1 MRSIQS
7 PAKPQPVK
15 WGYYLFTGPK
25 AHAIIF
31 AMLQKIE
38 TLPSIHAIKQAI
50 ATEKSLL
57 FEGLWD
63 APKAILSLLLLNN
76 VKKNVLIITGGE
88 RETRLYDDLCFFS
101 EKTIFSFPA
110 WETLPGEEII
120 PNPDIIGKRFEILSS
135 LLTSHDPH
143 IILTPLQGVLQK
155 VCAPSTLKDK
165 QMTIKKGDEIP
176 FDLLPELLVDLGYAR
191 KSIAA
196 DKGEFAIRGGIVD
209 IFPLSSFNPYRI
221 DFFDDD
227 VDQIRTFDPISQKS
241 IGKID
246 EIFIPPA
253 AEHTLLT
260 KENKLSTLFDYLGE
274 GTVVLFDDLLAI
286 EDRYVA
292 LKDLPGASTKYF
304 LSFSELFQI
313 TERQQKV
320 YCTKHSLESLGETEL
335 KEKVGRAFYSG
346 EKPLQGVKFEIF
358 NQTLHAKR
366 VYHAFKTIE
375 NYFWEDVDED
385 KRLEAIL
392 QKSNEISLTFVTA
405 SEGEENALKEKI
417 DQTLLPLPKE
427 RKFKRGYLSS
437 GFVLMDGPFVLLP
450 YPELTKRYKVSRQKW
465 RNTYHTPAS
474 EFHALEKGDLVVHFH
489 NGIGKF
495 CGIEKQKNHRG
506 DEEEFLLIEY
516 ANSGRLYVPLSQSH
530 LISRYIGT
538 KEEVPTLSIIGAK
551 KWQQAKANAQKA
563 IIGYAKDLLGLQAQR
578 EAKGGLS
585 FPKDSDDL
593 FLFEEEF
600 PFVETDDQ
608 LQAIKAIKEDM
619 ESNKAMDR
627 LVCGDVGYGKTE
639 VAMRAAFKAAYDG
652 KKQVAVL
659 VPTTVLAMQ
668 HYETFKER
676 MADFPITVGVASRFV
691 KPKEVKK
698 TLEGV
703 AKGSIDILIGTHR
716 IVSKDV
722 QFRDLGLIIIDEEQR
737 FGVRAKEHLKKA
749 KVGVDCLTLSATPIP
764 RTLYFS
770 LVGARDMS
778 VINTPPQDRLPIKTI
793 LAEREPELIKN
804 ALLRELARD
813 GQAYFIHNR
822 VETIYKIAEELRT
835 LLPAAR
841 IAVGH
846 GQMSPNEIDAIF
858 HSFKQG
864 EIDILVAT
872 TIVENGV
879 DISNANTI
887 LIDRA
892 DAFGMADLYQ
902 LRGRVGRWNRPAYAY
917 FLVPKNRSLPE
928 ISKKRLSALVETSGF
943 GGGMKLAMRDLE
955 IRGAGDMLGVQ
966 QSGNV
971 SAIGFHFYCKLL
983 KRTIDTM
990 KKEISP
996 TFFDTRMEFSFD
1008 ANLPPAYI
1016 AETNLRMEI
1025 YHRLGETTN
1034 NDEIEALFDELI
1046 DRFGPLP
1053 TQAKWLYHLNRV
1065 RVFASAYRFIL
1076 LKFEKITL
1084 HAKRQLGKKLVE
1096 KKIFLPL
1103 IKDPEEL
1110 EFLTIGFIKRDFG
1123 I

>member
-1 MRSIQS
+1 MIFSMIQNIETFSSIQ
-7 PAKPQPVK
+7 
-15 WGYYLFTGPK
+15 
-25 AHAIIF
+25 
-31 AMLQKIE
+31 
-38 TLPSIHAIKQAI
+38 AIKKAI
-50 ATEKSLL
+50 ETEKSLL
-57 FEGLWD
+57 FESLWD
-63 APKAILSLLLLNN
+63 APKAVLSLLIQRHL
-76 VKKNVLIITGGE
+76 KKNVLIITGGE
-88 RETRLYDDLCFFS
+88 RETRLYDDLTFFS
-101 EKTIFSFPA
+101 EKNILSFPA
-110 WETLPGEEII
+110 WETLPGEEIV
-120 PNPDIIGKRFEILSS
+120 PSSDIIGKRFEILNT
-135 LLTSHDPH
+135 LLKENHPQV
-143 IILTPLQGVLQK
+143 ILTPLQGVLQK
-155 VCAPSTLKDK
+155 VCHPATLKDK

-176 FDLLPELLVDLGYAR
+176 FDLLPEMLVDLGYVR
-191 KSIAA
+191 TSIAA

-209 IFPLSSFNPYRI
+209 IFPLSSFNPFRI
-221 DFFDDD
+221 DFFDDE
-227 VDQIRTFDPISQKS
+227 VDQIRIFDPISQKS
-241 IGKID
+241 IGKVE

-253 AEHTLLT
+253 AEHTLLAEE
-260 KENKLSTLFDYLGE
+260 KTLATLLDYLGDD
-274 GTVVLFDDLLAI
+274 TVIIFDDLLAI

-292 LKDLPGASTKYF
+292 LKDLPGACNPYF
-304 LSFSELFQI
+304 LSFSELFKLSEKLQ
-313 TERQQKV
+313 RV
-320 YCTKHSLESLGETEL
+320 YCTKHPLESLSDAEGS
-335 KEKVGRAFYSG
+335 EKIGRDFYSG
-346 EKPLQGVKFEIF
+346 KNPLQPVKFEIF
-358 NQTLHAKR
+358 DQKIETKR
-366 VYHAFKTIE
+366 MQHAFRTIKD
-375 NYFWEDVDED
+375 YFWEDVEED
-385 KRLEAIL
+385 KRLEAVLKTSKDQSVMFIASSEAE
-392 QKSNEISLTFVTA
+392 QKAF
-405 SEGEENALKEKI
+405 KEKI

-427 RKFKRGYLSS
+427 REFKRGYLSS
-437 GFVLMDGPFVLLP
+437 GFVLLDGPYVLLP
-450 YPELTKRYKVSRQKW
+450 YPELTKRYKISRQKW
-465 RNTYHTPAS
+465 RNTYHTPAA

-506 DEEEFLLIEY
+506 EEEEFLLIEY
-516 ANSGRLYVPLSQSH
+516 ANSGKLYVPLSQSH

-538 KEEVPTLSIIGAK
+538 KDETPSLNILGTK
-551 KWQQAKANAQKA
+551 KWQQAKASAQKA
-563 IIGYAKDLLGLQAQR
+563 IIGYAKDLLQLQALR
-578 EAKGGLS
+578 EAKGGYT
-585 FPKDSDDL
+585 FPKGSDDL

-608 LQAIKAIKEDM
+608 LQAIQAIKDDM
-619 ESNKAMDR
+619 ESEKAMDR

-668 HYETFKER
+668 HYETFKAR
-676 MADFPITVGVASRFV
+676 MADFPLNIGVASRFV
-691 KPKEVKK
+691 KPKEVKS
-698 TLEGV
+698 TLEKV
-703 AKGSIDILIGTHR
+703 AKGSVDILIGTHR
-716 IVSKDV
+716 IISKDV
-722 QFRDLGLIIIDEEQR
+722 QFKDLGLIIIDEEQR

-770 LVGARDMS
+770 LIGARDMS

-793 LAEREPELIKN
+793 LAEKDSELIKN

-822 VETIYKIAEELRT
+822 VETIHKIADEIRA

-841 IAVGH
+841 IEVGH
-846 GQMSPNEIDAIF
+846 GQMPPDALDAIF
-858 HSFKQG
+858 HRFKQG

-879 DISNANTI
+879 DIPNANTI

-917 FLVPKNRSLPE
+917 FLVPKNRSLQE
-928 ISKKRLSALVETSGF
+928 ISRKRLNALVETSGF

-955 IRGAGDMLGVQ
+955 IRGAGDMLGTQ

-990 KKEISP
+990 KKELSP
-996 TFFDTRMEFSFD
+996 SFFDTRMEFSYD
-1008 ANLPPAYI
+1008 ANLPPSYI
-1016 AETNLRMEI
+1016 AETSLRMEI

-1034 NDEIEALFDELI
+1034 NEEIETLFDELI

-1053 TQAKWLYHLNRV
+1053 LQAKWLYHLNRI
-1065 RVFASAYRFIL
+1065 RVFASHHKFIL

-1084 HAKRQLGKKLVE
+1084 HAKRQLGKKLIE

-1103 IKDPEEL
+1103 IEDPEEF
-1110 EFLTIGFIKRDFG
+1110 EFITIGFIKRDFG

>member
-1 MRSIQS
+1 M
-7 PAKPQPVK
+7 
-15 WGYYLFTGPK
+15 
-25 AHAIIF
+25 IF
-31 AMLQKIE
+31 SMLQKLE
-38 TLPSIHAIKQAI
+38 TFSSIQAIKKAI
-50 ATEKSLL
+50 SSEKSLL
-57 FEGLWD
+57 FEELWD
-63 APKAILSLLLLNN
+63 APKAILSLLLLSHTN
-76 VKKNVLIITGGE
+76 KNVLIITGGE
-88 RETRLYDDLCFFS
+88 RETRLYDDLTFFS
-101 EKTIFSFPA
+101 DGDVFSFPA
-110 WETLPGEEII
+110 WETLPGETII
-120 PNPDIIGKRFEILSS
+120 PSSDIIGKRFEILNS
-135 LLTSHDPH
+135 LLNKNEPQ
-143 IILTPLQGVLQK
+143 IILTPLQGILQK
-155 VCAPSTLKDK
+155 VCPPETLKDK

-176 FDLLPELLVDLGYAR
+176 FDLLPDLLVDLGYER
-191 KSIAA
+191 KSVAA

-209 IFPLSSFNPYRI
+209 IFPLSSFNPFRI
-221 DFFDDD
+221 DFFDDEI
-227 VDQIRTFDPISQKS
+227 DQIRIFDPISQKS
-241 IGKID
+241 IGKVE

-253 AEHTLLT
+253 SEHTLLSNE
-260 KENKLSTLFDYLGE
+260 KKLSTLFDYLGE
-274 GTVVLFDDLLAI
+274 DTVIIFDDLLAI

-292 LKDLPGASTKYF
+292 LKDLPGASTRYF
-304 LSFSELFQI
+304 LSFSELFQMS
-313 TERQQKV
+313 ERMQRI
-320 YCTKHSLESLGETEL
+320 YCTKHPLESLSDTEKNET
-335 KEKVGRAFYSG
+335 VGRDFYSG
-346 EKPLQGVKFEIF
+346 KNPLQGVKFEIF
-358 NQTLHAKR
+358 DQNIHAKR
-366 VYHAFKTIE
+366 MHHAFKPIE
-375 NYFWEDVDED
+375 RYFWEDVDED

-392 QKSNEISLTFVTA
+392 KKSNEISIVFVAA
-405 SEGEENALKEKI
+405 SEAEENAFKEKI
-417 DQTLLPLPKE
+417 NQTLLPLPKE
-427 RKFKRGYLSS
+427 REFKRGYLSN
-437 GFVLMDGPFVLLP
+437 GFVLLDGPFVLLP

-516 ANSGRLYVPLSQSH
+516 ANSGKLYVPLSQSH
-530 LISRYIGT
+530 LISRYIGA
-538 KEEVPTLSIIGAK
+538 KEESPSLNILGAK

-563 IIGYAKDLLGLQAQR
+563 IIGYAKDLLQLQALR
-578 EAKGGLS
+578 EAKGGFT
-585 FPKDSDDL
+585 FPKESDDF

-608 LQAIKAIKEDM
+608 LQAIQSIKEDM
-619 ESNKAMDR
+619 GSNKAMDR

-652 KKQVAVL
+652 KKQVALL
-659 VPTTVLAMQ
+659 VPTTILAMQ

-676 MADFPITVGVASRFV
+676 MADFPVTVGVVSRFV

-703 AKGSIDILIGTHR
+703 AKGSIDILVGTHR
-716 IVSKDV
+716 IISKDV
-722 QFRDLGLIIIDEEQR
+722 QFKDLGLIIIDEEQR

-770 LVGARDMS
+770 LIGARDMS
-778 VINTPPQDRLPIKTI
+778 VINTPPQDRLPIKTV

-804 ALLRELARD
+804 ALLRELSRD

-822 VETIYKIAEELRT
+822 VETIHKIADEIRA

-846 GQMSPNEIDAIF
+846 GQMPSDEIDAIF

-879 DISNANTI
+879 DIPNANTI

-917 FLVPKNRSLPE
+917 FLVPKNRSLQE
-928 ISKKRLSALVETSGF
+928 ISRKRLNALVETSGF

-990 KKEISP
+990 KKELSP
-996 TFFDTRMEFSFD
+996 SFFDTRMEFSYD

-1016 AETNLRMEI
+1016 SETNLRMEI
-1025 YHRLGETTN
+1025 YHRLGEMTN
-1034 NDEIEALFDELI
+1034 NEEIEGLFEELV

-1053 TQAKWLYHLNRV
+1053 TQAKWLYHLNRI
-1065 RVFASAYRFIL
+1065 RVFASHNKFSL

-1084 HAKRQLGKKLVE
+1084 HAKRQLGKKLIE

-1103 IKDPEEL
+1103 IDDPEEF
-1110 EFLTIGFIKRDFG
+1110 EFITIGFIKRDFG

>member
-1 MRSIQS
+1 
-7 PAKPQPVK
+7 
-15 WGYYLFTGPK
+15 
-25 AHAIIF
+25 
-31 AMLQKIE
+31 MLQKIE
-38 TLPSIHAIKQAI
+38 TLSSIQAIKQAVQ
-50 ATEKSLL
+50 TEKSLL

-63 APKAILSLLLLNN
+63 ASKAILSLLLLHH

-88 RETRLYDDLCFFS
+88 RETRLYDDLSFFS
-101 EKTIFSFPA
+101 KGDVFSFPA
-110 WETLPGEEII
+110 WETLPGEEIV
-120 PNPDIIGKRFEILSS
+120 PSADIIGRRFEILNA
-135 LLTSHDPH
+135 LLNKNKPK

-155 VCAPSTLKDK
+155 ICSSETLKDK

-176 FDLLPELLVDLGYAR
+176 FDLLPELLIDLGYER
-191 KSIAA
+191 KTIAA
-196 DKGEFAIRGGIVD
+196 DKGEFAIRGGILD
-209 IFPLSSFNPYRI
+209 LFPLSSFNPFRI
-221 DFFDDD
+221 DFFDDE

-241 IGKID
+241 MGKVE

-260 KENKLSTLFDYLGE
+260 KEKKLSTLFDYLGE
-274 GTVVLFDDLLAI
+274 DTTIVFDDLLSI

-292 LKDLPGASTKYF
+292 LKDLPGASSPYF

-313 TERQQKV
+313 SEQMQRI
-320 YCTKHSLESLGETEL
+320 YCTKHSLESLSETML
-335 KEKVGRAFYSG
+335 NEKVGRDYYSG
-346 EKPLQGVKFEIF
+346 KNPLQGVKFEIF
-358 NQTLHAKR
+358 DQNINAKR
-366 VYHAFKTIE
+366 MHHSFRTIE
-375 NYFWEDVDED
+375 SYFWKDVDED

-392 QKSNEISLTFVTA
+392 KKSHEISIVFTAA
-405 SEGEENALKEKI
+405 SEAEEKALKEKMG
-417 DQTLLPLPKE
+417 QTLLPLPKE
-427 RKFKRGYLSS
+427 LEFKRGYLSS
-437 GFVLMDGPFVLLP
+437 GFVLLDDSFVLLP

-506 DEEEFLLIEY
+506 EEEEFLLIEY
-516 ANSGRLYVPLSQSH
+516 ANSGKLYVPLSQSH

-538 KEEVPTLSIIGAK
+538 REENPSLNILGTK
-551 KWQQAKANAQKA
+551 KWQQAKKAAQKA
-563 IIGYAKDLLGLQAQR
+563 IIGYAKDLLQLQAMR
-578 EAKGGLS
+578 EAKGGHT
-585 FPKDSDDL
+585 FPKGSDDL

-608 LQAIKAIKEDM
+608 LQAIQAIKDDM
-619 ESNKAMDR
+619 ESEKAMDR
-627 LVCGDVGYGKTE
+627 LICGDVGYGKTE

-652 KKQVAVL
+652 KKQVAIL

-668 HYETFKER
+668 HYENFKER
-676 MADFPITVGVASRFV
+676 MADFPINVGVASRFV

-703 AKGSIDILIGTHR
+703 AKGSVDILIGTHR
-716 IVSKDV
+716 IISQDV
-722 QFRDLGLIIIDEEQR
+722 QFKDLGLIIIDEEQR

-749 KVGVDCLTLSATPIP
+749 KIGVDCLTLSATPIP

-770 LVGARDMS
+770 LIGARDMS

-793 LAEREPELIKN
+793 LAEKDPELIKN

-822 VETIYKIAEELRT
+822 VETIHKVADEIRA

-841 IAVGH
+841 VEVGH
-846 GQMSPNEIDAIF
+846 GQMPPDAIDAIF
-858 HSFKQG
+858 HRFKQG

-879 DISNANTI
+879 DIPNANTI

-892 DAFGMADLYQ
+892 DTFGMADLYQ

-917 FLVPKNRSLPE
+917 FLVPKNRSLQE
-928 ISKKRLSALVETSGF
+928 ISRKRLNALIETSGF

-990 KKEISP
+990 KKELSRS
-996 TFFDTRMEFSFD
+996 FFDTRMEFAYD
-1008 ANLPPAYI
+1008 ANLPPSYI
-1016 AETNLRMEI
+1016 TETNLRMEI

-1034 NDEIEALFDELI
+1034 NEEIDTLFDELI

-1053 TQAKWLYHLNRV
+1053 IQAKWLYHLNRI
-1065 RVFASAYRFIL
+1065 RVFASHNKFIL
-1076 LKFEKITL
+1076 LKFEKISL
-1084 HAKRQLGKKLVE
+1084 HAKRQLGKRLIE

-1103 IKDPEEL
+1103 IEDPEEF
-1110 EFLTIGFIKRDFG
+1110 EFIAIGFIKRDFS